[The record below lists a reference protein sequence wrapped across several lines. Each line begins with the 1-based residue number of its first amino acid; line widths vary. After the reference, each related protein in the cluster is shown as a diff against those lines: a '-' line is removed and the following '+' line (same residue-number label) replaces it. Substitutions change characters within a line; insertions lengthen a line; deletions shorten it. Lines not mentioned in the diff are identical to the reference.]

1 MSQLRTMLLKGSSQP
16 LHLIKIFRALT
27 SLNITFS
34 QRLGVRSESMNK
46 LSLIYFACSVIFL
59 ASGCL
64 FFVKELKSS
73 ARSPAASRYKSYL
86 ILSLNLTL
94 TVIMTI

>member
-1 MSQLRTMLLKGSSQP
+1 M
-16 LHLIKIFRALT
+16 
-27 SLNITFS
+27 
-34 QRLGVRSESMNK
+34 RSESINK

-73 ARSPAASRYKSYL
+73 AKSPAASRYKYKTVNMTNVADWGML
-86 ILSLNLTL
+86 KIKSLKSNCTREPG
-94 TVIMTI
+94 TKNNAGSAVWGSNF